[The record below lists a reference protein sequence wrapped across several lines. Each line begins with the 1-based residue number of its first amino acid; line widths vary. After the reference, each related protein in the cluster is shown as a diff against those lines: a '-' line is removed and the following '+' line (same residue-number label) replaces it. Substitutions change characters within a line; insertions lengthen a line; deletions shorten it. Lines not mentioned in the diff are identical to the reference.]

1 MSKKKRTMKENNKC
15 KLSSMTSTSAEKS
28 IKGLLVNSM
37 KSREKLE
44 KQYSM
49 IDSKW
54 KNKAAQ
60 RRWSTKIHFK
70 REKRF

>member
-1 MSKKKRTMKENNKC
+1 MKENNKC
-15 KLSSMTSTSAEKS
+15 KPSSMTSTSAEKS

-60 RRWSTKIHFK
+60 RRWSMKIHFK
-70 REKRF
+70 REKRFYMLWNK